1 MSGEEREVH
10 VETENERRLREENE
24 QLRQQLLIFNQ
35 NAVAAVPALPPLPPE
50 QIQEAVNLVHGKLN
64 WLH

>member
-1 MSGEEREVH
+1 MSGEGEVH

-24 QLRQQLLIFNQ
+24 QLRQQLLVFNQ